1 MIDAHA
7 QIKSPAQAGLRAAA
21 CHRAVIGRLRDL
33 RQMNLAAESLFDEVE
48 GIDHGAE
55 TAQTSRLEL
64 DEERDA
70 DADWIAAR
78 KVKTVESKE
87 EYPKGW
93 RPATLYRLRVNP
105 KRVCL
110 YFSGEEYEGTVM
122 LRIRTDQKQ
131 LHFLQQRIILFVSQ
145 V

>member
-1 MIDAHA
+1 MEA
-7 QIKSPAQAGLRAAA
+7 IKVGRHSIIIGHQLTCVAAL
-21 CHRAVIGRLRDL
+21 V
-33 RQMNLAAESLFDEVE
+33 
-48 GIDHGAE
+48 
-55 TAQTSRLEL
+55 
-64 DEERDA
+64 

-78 KVKTVESKE
+78 EVKTVESKE

-110 YFSGEEYEGTVM
+110 YFGGEEYEGTVM
-122 LRIRTDQKQ
+122 FRIRTDQKQ
-131 LHFLQQRIILFVSQ
+131 VHFLQQRIILFVSQ